1 MTDKHIII
9 DGCDVSG
16 CKYFDSHCKECKAE
30 YYTRYGYEIVKFNS
44 CKDNPNCYFKQLKRK
59 EQECEEL
66 KKEIKT
72 KTYHWEQCTEEILKG
87 TKQFVDR
94 MEKAE
99 KTLTEIK
106 DLLLKTPTDSPMHCI
121 NAKSVILQKISEVE
135 KQC

>member
-1 MTDKHIII
+1 MTDKQIII
-9 DGCDVSG
+9 DGVDVSG
-16 CKYFDSHCKECKAE
+16 CKYVNIADPCKNTCQYFCTPCEWV
-30 YYTRYGYEIVKFNS
+30 EIQ
-44 CKDNPNCYFKQLKRK
+44 NCMYKYAKRK

-66 KKEIKT
+66 KEELKT

-106 DLLLKTPTDSPMHCI
+106 EIAEKHQATAHCCYLEDMTE
-121 NAKSVILQKISEVE
+121 ILQKISECEVGNE
-135 KQC
+135 ET

>member
-1 MTDKHIII
+1 MDK
-9 DGCDVSG
+9 
-16 CKYFDSHCKECKAE
+16 KY
-30 YYTRYGYEIVKFNS
+30 IVKN
-44 CKDNPNCYFKQLKRK
+44 CPAYNDYCEEIKDCFVKELLGKLAHK

-135 KQC
+135 DEA